1 MFEHP
6 IRNEFEERVSD
17 RALGFGMLRQT
28 LAASSGVTGFIALIA
43 AASIS
48 DDPPDHCP
56 AGCDGVRSLVDPFAH
71 HRSAAM

>member
-28 LAASSGVTGFIALIA
+28 LAASSGVTGFIARGRL
-43 AASIS
+43 
-48 DDPPDHCP
+48 HL
-56 AGCDGVRSLVDPFAH
+56 R
-71 HRSAAM
+71 